1 MEKSVNSGDVIRS
14 KFLFGEN
21 RMMSEME
28 YRKGNYIARVA
39 VIEWGKQ
46 LYKGLV
52 LLRQHG
58 EEQIEQ
64 FCVPVDSDNADD
76 ALDEARAL
84 AHKIL
89 DEKVIYGQQ
98 QRTE

>member
-1 MEKSVNSGDVIRS
+1 
-14 KFLFGEN
+14 
-21 RMMSEME
+21 MMSEME

-58 EEQIEQ
+58 EET
-64 FCVPVDSDNADD
+64 N
-76 ALDEARAL
+76 
-84 AHKIL
+84 
-89 DEKVIYGQQ
+89 
-98 QRTE
+98 RTVLCASR

>member
-39 VIEWGKQ
+39 VIKDWFCSGSMVRNKSNSSVCQ
-46 LYKGLV
+46 SIAIMQTMHWMKLV
-52 LLRQHG
+52 HWP
-58 EEQIEQ
+58 I
-64 FCVPVDSDNADD
+64 
-76 ALDEARAL
+76 
-84 AHKIL
+84 KYWM
-89 DEKVIYGQQ
+89 KK
-98 QRTE
+98 

>member
-58 EEQIEQ
+58 EEQI
-64 FCVPVDSDNADD
+64 DSSVCQSIADNADD
-76 ALDEARAL
+76 DW
-84 AHKIL
+84 
-89 DEKVIYGQQ
+89 
-98 QRTE
+98 

>member
-1 MEKSVNSGDVIRS
+1 
-14 KFLFGEN
+14 
-21 RMMSEME
+21 MMSEME

-39 VIEWGKQ
+39 VIEWDKQ
-46 LYKGLV
+46 LYRGLV
-52 LLRQHG
+52 LLRQLG

-64 FCVPVDSDNADD
+64 FCVPVESDNAGD

-89 DEKVIYGQQ
+89 DEKVIYGQR